1 MGAVLYPEAMK
12 TRVGCYEYN
21 EKWPDFHTVHGRR
34 SPSPTARRQDGR
46 KRQLFVMQYIAPSP
60 AGCRCRM
67 ARAYVLVDEIV
78 LCNGHTNY
86 STHRQKAIFAL
97 GGVGLG
103 IQHGVCV
110 FACPTRVIV

>member
-67 ARAYVLVDEIV
+67 ARAYFLVDEIV
-78 LCNGHTNY
+78 LCNGHT
-86 STHRQKAIFAL
+86 STILRIGRKQFSHWVVLDSEFSTVCAFLR
-97 GGVGLG
+97 V
-103 IQHGVCV
+103 QH
-110 FACPTRVIV
+110 A